1 MKKFF
6 ILNCFYCVFPS
17 QIMRKKIINLMMIL
31 YLNIQISGKNILVK
45 GKSFQ
50 KSEKDVLPK

>member
-1 MKKFF
+1 
-6 ILNCFYCVFPS
+6 
-17 QIMRKKIINLMMIL
+17 MIL